1 MYFGC
6 ARIPLAFNCIERN
19 ETSATLFVKASF
31 SFTSPPKEWP
41 IGDIMHKKNIEKL
54 QAAKIQKIILH
65 DSFQD
70 KKLAEVISRT
80 TRLEVLGQ
88 FKDPIEVHLVPDVE
102 KGEVLIDLRGR
113 GSFQKEE
120 IPVKLSK

>member
-1 MYFGC
+1 
-6 ARIPLAFNCIERN
+6 
-19 ETSATLFVKASF
+19 
-31 SFTSPPKEWP
+31 
-41 IGDIMHKKNIEKL
+41 MHKKNIKKL